1 MLTGIFILDDRNM
14 ERIYPLEVRSRL
26 EKYVSFPYPQLNAR
40 SVREQ
45 LHLLHDVDVIFS
57 SWGAPLMDEAFLTA
71 APNLKA
77 VFYGAGTIKSF
88 VTDAF
93 WDRNIVVTSAFGANA
108 IPVAEFTLSQIL
120 FSLKKGWYFVDRI
133 KSEGKYPGMNP
144 ELSAHLPGLYR
155 STVGLISMGMIGRHV
170 RKLLQAF
177 DLQVIAYDPFLTEA
191 QAKALA
197 VERCSL
203 EELFRSAD
211 VVSLHTPLLP
221 ETTGMVTGEHL
232 NSMKPYASFINTSR
246 GAIVREDE
254 MIEVLQRRPDLHA
267 ILDVTYPEPPVEGS
281 PLYTLPNVI
290 LTPHIAGALAMKE
303 TMRMG
308 EFMADELE
316 RYVQGQPLRYAI
328 SWEQAKTLA

>member
-1 MLTGIFILDDRNM
+1 
-14 ERIYPLEVRSRL
+14 
-26 EKYVSFPYPQLNAR
+26 
-40 SVREQ
+40 
-45 LHLLHDVDVIFS
+45 
-57 SWGAPLMDEAFLTA
+57 
-71 APNLKA
+71 
-77 VFYGAGTIKSF
+77 
-88 VTDAF
+88 
-93 WDRNIVVTSAFGANA
+93 
-108 IPVAEFTLSQIL
+108 
-120 FSLKKGWYFVDRI
+120 
-133 KSEGKYPGMNP
+133 
-144 ELSAHLPGLYR
+144 
-155 STVGLISMGMIGRHV
+155 MGMIGRHV

-232 NSMKPYASFINTSR
+232 ASMKPYASFINTSR
-246 GAIVREDE
+246 GAIVREAE

-328 SWEQAKTLA
+328 SREQAKTLA